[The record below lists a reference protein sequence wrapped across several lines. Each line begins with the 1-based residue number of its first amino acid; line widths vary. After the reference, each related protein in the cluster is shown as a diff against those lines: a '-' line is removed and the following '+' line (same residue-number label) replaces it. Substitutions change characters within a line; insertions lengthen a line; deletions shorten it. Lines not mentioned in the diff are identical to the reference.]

1 MPRVKVI
8 GDDGWV
14 ALDELATPA
23 QLQSEFYRRCLA
35 DRIGWAAEE
44 AAARLGDPA
53 PAPDTTH
60 GSRLSVSA
68 APRRRADHGPTA
80 PASPSPRRGDHDD
93 AGRRPGPAP
102 APAASRT

>member
-1 MPRVKVI
+1 VKVI

-44 AAARLGDPA
+44 AAARLGDPGA
-53 PAPDTTH
+53 ARDATH

-68 APRRRADHGPTA
+68 ARRRADHGPTA

-93 AGRRPGPAP
+93 AGRRPAP